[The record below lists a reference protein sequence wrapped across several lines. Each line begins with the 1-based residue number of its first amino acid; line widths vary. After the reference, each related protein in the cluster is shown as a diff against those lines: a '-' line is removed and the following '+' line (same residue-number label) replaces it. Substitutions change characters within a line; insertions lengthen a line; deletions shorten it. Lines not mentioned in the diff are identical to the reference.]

1 LTQFVQNDYIKII
14 KNISGEK
21 MLLLKNSYKAVV
33 ASVFLLF
40 SQNSFA
46 EQNTKEQGTKEQTI
60 NKVAHLSIPH
70 AKKEVVID
78 GEISDE
84 EWSQALSIELNIVND
99 PWNNKPSPVKTTA
112 KIFEDGDTIYISF
125 VAQDPNPEEIIAYLG
140 DRDTRLQDDVVGIKL
155 DTYNNRRLSYE
166 LFVNP
171 YGAQIDRIKNELT
184 GDVNSAWD
192 GMWQS
197 FGKRT
202 PTGYQVEMA
211 VPYHTLNFADTSEEK
226 IWAIEFIRL
235 YPRDSRLRIS
245 HIPLDRDNDCWL
257 CQIPEAKGFKDA
269 KTGNNVMI
277 TPAVVASKNDTRDIY
292 DAQDEWHSDNDTE
305 AGVDLRWGINANTL
319 LNVTVNP
326 DFSTVESD
334 VGQLSVNKTYSLFY
348 QEARPF
354 FVENSDYFSSN
365 FNLVYT
371 RNIADPDYGAKLTG
385 TNDNH
390 TYGAFISHDTETNFI
405 VPGNTGSSLKSLN
418 EESHS
423 GAFKYRYDFSEDFSL
438 GAISTL
444 RKSDNYQNT
453 VAGINTKYRMDDSN
467 AVLAQVVHS
476 NSDDSIK
483 QSDDLSDQAMKVSF
497 EHDSEYWSVNAEH
510 QQIGKDF
517 RADLGF
523 MPKADY
529 QDERVLV
536 DRYFYGDADSLWQDA
551 KLSGQWQIKHNE
563 NGELLEKSLASSF
576 TIYGPKLSS
585 FDIMLTYADKIGLQ
599 KNELDDAIDG
609 NTDRFTEKLVT
620 MFGYIK
626 PTRYLYGELGFT
638 FGERIDYQNN
648 RLADYREFY
657 ANTRLNP
664 TSHLEV
670 DFSYTYETLDADGGK
685 VYDASLVELR
695 VSYQFDVNS
704 YLKLNVVYSDVDQNL
719 ANNVSAYSRINSDLS
734 TQLIY
739 SYKLNPQTVF
749 FLGYSDNSYQDDD
762 LTDLRRG
769 ERTLFTK
776 VSYAWMP

>member
-1 LTQFVQNDYIKII
+1 
-14 KNISGEK
+14 
-21 MLLLKNSYKAVV
+21 MLSLKNRCKAVAV
-33 ASVFLLF
+33 VVSLLF
-40 SQNSFA
+40 SINSFA
-46 EQNTKEQGTKEQTI
+46 ESTTEKPS
-60 NKVAHLSIPH
+60 NKIAHLSIPH
-70 AKKEVVID
+70 TDADITID
-78 GEISDE
+78 GNIDE
-84 EWSQALSIELNIVND
+84 KAWDKALSIELDIVNN

-112 KIFEDGDTIYISF
+112 KIIENGDTIYISF
-125 VAQDPNPEEIIAYLG
+125 IAQDPNPEEILAYLG
-140 DRDTRLQDDVVGIKL
+140 DRDTRLEDDVVGIKL

-171 YGAQIDRIKNELT
+171 YGVQIDRIKNELT

-202 PTGYQVEMA
+202 ATGYQVEMA
-211 VPYHTLNFADTSEEK
+211 VPYHTLNFADTDEEK
-226 IWAIEFIRL
+226 TWAIEFIRL
-235 YPRDSRLRIS
+235 YPRDTRLRIS
-245 HIPLDRDNDCWL
+245 HVPLDRDNDCWL
-257 CQIPEAKGFKDA
+257 CQIPEAKGFKEA

-292 DAQDEWHSDNDTE
+292 NQNDDWHSDNDTD

-319 LNVTVNP
+319 LNVTLNP

-334 VGQLSVNKTYSLFY
+334 AGQLSVNKTYSLFY

-354 FVENSDYFSSN
+354 FVENSDYFTSN

-385 TNDNH
+385 TSDSH
-390 TYGAFISHDTETNFI
+390 TYGGFISHDTQTNFI
-405 VPGNTGSSLKSLN
+405 VPGNTGSSLKSLD

-423 GAFKYRYDFSEDFSL
+423 GAFKYRYDFTENFSL

-444 RKSDNYQNT
+444 RKSDSYENT
-453 VAGINTKYRMDDSN
+453 VAGINSKYQMNDSN
-467 AVLAQVVHS
+467 ALLGQVVHS
-476 NSDDSIK
+476 TSDYSIK
-483 QSDDLSDQAMKVSF
+483 QTNDLSDQAVKLAY
-497 EHDSEYWSVNAEH
+497 EHNSEYWSVSVEH

-517 RADLGF
+517 RADLGY

-529 QDERVLV
+529 QDERLLV
-536 DRYFYGDADSLWQDA
+536 DRYFYGNNDSFWQEA

-563 NGELLEKSLASSF
+563 NGELLEKSIASSF
-576 TIYGPKLSS
+576 TIDGPKLSQ
-585 FDIMLTYADKIGLQ
+585 FDIMLTYADKVGLR
-599 KNELDDAIDG
+599 KHELDDSAKYDYSIDG

-620 MFGYIK
+620 LFAYMQ
-626 PTRYLYGELGFT
+626 PTKYLYNELYFS
-638 FGERIDYQNN
+638 FGDKIDYANN
-648 RLADYREFY
+648 RIADYQEIY
-657 ANTRLNP
+657 VNTRFNP

-670 DFSYTYETLDADGGK
+670 DFSYTYETLEADGSA
-685 VYDASLVELR
+685 VYDANLVELR

-704 YLKLNVVYSDVDQNL
+704 YLKLNVVYSDINQNL
-719 ANNVSAYSRINSDLS
+719 DNQNLNNNVSVYSEKNSDLS

-762 LTDLRRG
+762 LNDLRRG

>member
-1 LTQFVQNDYIKII
+1 
-14 KNISGEK
+14 
-21 MLLLKNSYKAVV
+21 MLIRNSYKALV
-33 ASVFLLF
+33 AGLFLLVC
-40 SQNSFA
+40 QNNFA
-46 EQNTKEQGTKEQTI
+46 EQIANNPKANELD
-60 NKVAHLSIPH
+60 HLSIPYSD
-70 AKKEVVID
+70 KKITID
-78 GEISDE
+78 GNITDD
-84 EWSQALSIELNIVND
+84 EWSQALSIELNIVNS

-112 KIFEDGDTIYISF
+112 KIFENGDTIYISF
-125 VAQDPNPEEIIAYLG
+125 IAQDPNPEEIIAYLG
-140 DRDTRLQDDVVGIKL
+140 DRDTRLKDDVVGIKL

-197 FGKRT
+197 FGKIT

-211 VPYHTLNFADTSEEK
+211 VPYHTLNFADTDEEK
-226 IWAIEFIRL
+226 TWALELIRL

-257 CQIPEAKGFKDA
+257 CQIPEAKGFKQA
-269 KTGNNVMI
+269 QTGNNVMI

-292 DAQDEWHSDNDTE
+292 DPQDDWHDDNETE

-334 VGQLSVNKTYSLFY
+334 TGQLNVNKTYSLFY

-385 TNDNH
+385 TNDKH

-405 VPGNTGSSLKSLN
+405 VPGNTGSTLKSLE

-444 RKSDNYQNT
+444 RKSESYENT
-453 VAGINTKYRMDDSN
+453 VAGLNTKYRMNDSN
-467 AVLAQVVHS
+467 AILAQVVHS
-476 NSDDSIK
+476 NSDYSITHT
-483 QSDDLSDQAMKVSF
+483 DDLSDQAVKLSYV
-497 EHDSEYWSVNAEH
+497 HDSEYWSVNAEH
-510 QQIGKDF
+510 QRIGKDF

-529 QDERVLV
+529 QDERILV
-536 DRYFYGDADSLWQDA
+536 DRFFYNEGDSFWEEA

-576 TIYGPKLSS
+576 TIDGPKLST
-585 FDIMLTYADKIGLQ
+585 FDIMFNYADKIGLRH
-599 KNELDDAIDG
+599 NELNELIHGSTGDVFDDSIDG

-620 MFGYIK
+620 IFTNIK
-626 PTRYLYGELGFT
+626 PTKYLYGELYFS
-638 FGERIDYQNN
+638 FGKKIDYQNN
-648 RLADYREFY
+648 RIADYREFY
-657 ANTRLNP
+657 TNARFNP
-664 TSHLEV
+664 TSHLEI
-670 DFSYTYETLDADGGK
+670 DFSYTYETLDSKSAN
-685 VYDASLVELR
+685 VYDANLVELR

-704 YLKLNVVYSDVDQNL
+704 YLKLNIVYSDVDKNL
-719 ANNVSAYSRINSDLS
+719 DNNVSAYSKTNSDLS

-749 FLGYSDNSYQDDD
+749 FLGYSDISYRDDD
-762 LTDLRRG
+762 LNKLRRE

>member
-1 LTQFVQNDYIKII
+1 
-14 KNISGEK
+14 
-21 MLLLKNSYKAVV
+21 MLSLRSRCKAITVF
-33 ASVFLLF
+33 VFLF
-40 SQNSFA
+40 YSINSLA
-46 EQNTKEQGTKEQTI
+46 ESAPEQPI
-60 NKVAHLSIPH
+60 NKIAHLSIPH
-70 AKKEVVID
+70 TKHDITID
-78 GEISDE
+78 GNIDE
-84 EWSQALSIELNIVND
+84 KVWEKALSIELNIVNN

-112 KIFEDGDTIYISF
+112 RIIENGDTIYISF
-125 VAQDPNPEEIIAYLG
+125 VAQDPNPEEILAYLG
-140 DRDTRLQDDVVGIKL
+140 DRDTRLEDDVVGIKL

-171 YGAQIDRIKNELT
+171 YGVQIDRIKNELT

-211 VPYHTLNFADTSEEK
+211 VPYHTLNFADTEEEK
-226 IWAIEFIRL
+226 TWAIEFIRL
-235 YPRDSRLRIS
+235 YPRDTRLRIS
-245 HIPLDRDNDCWL
+245 HVSLDRNNDCWL
-257 CQIPEAKGFKDA
+257 CQIPEAKGFKQA
-269 KTGNNVMI
+269 KTGNNLMV

-292 DAQDEWHSDNDTE
+292 DPQDNWQSNNDTD
-305 AGVDLRWGINANTL
+305 AGVGLRWGINANTL

-334 VGQLSVNKTYSLFY
+334 AGQLNVNKTYSLFY

-354 FVENSDYFSSN
+354 FVENSDYFTSN

-390 TYGAFISHDTETNFI
+390 TYGGFISHDTQTNFI
-405 VPGNTGSSLKSLN
+405 VPGNTGSSLKSLD

-423 GAFKYRYDFSEDFSL
+423 GAFKYRYDFTENFSL

-444 RKSDNYQNT
+444 RKSNSYENT
-453 VAGINTKYRMDDSN
+453 VAGVNSKYQINESN
-467 AVLAQVVHS
+467 AVLGQVVHS
-476 NSDDSIK
+476 TSDYSIK
-483 QSDDLSDQAMKVSF
+483 QTNDLSDQAVKLAY
-497 EHDSEYWSVNAEH
+497 EHNSEYWSVNVEH
-510 QQIGKDF
+510 QKIGKNF
-517 RADLGF
+517 RADLGY

-529 QDERVLV
+529 QDEKLLI
-536 DRYFYGDADSLWQDA
+536 DRFFYSDNDSFWQEA

-576 TIYGPKLSS
+576 TIDGPKLSS
-585 FDIMLTYADKIGLQ
+585 FDIMLTYADKVGLR
-599 KNELDDAIDG
+599 KHELDNSEKYDYSIDG

-620 MFGYIK
+620 LFAYIQ
-626 PTRYLYGELGFT
+626 PTKYLYNELYFS
-638 FGERIDYQNN
+638 FGDKIDYANN
-648 RLADYREFY
+648 RIADYQEVY
-657 ANTRLNP
+657 VNTRINP

-670 DFSYTYETLDADGGK
+670 DFSYTYETLDADGSA
-685 VYDASLVELR
+685 VYDANLVELR

-704 YLKLNVVYSDVDQNL
+704 YLKLNVVYSDIDQNL
-719 ANNVSAYSRINSDLS
+719 DNQNLNNNVSVYSKKNSDLS

-749 FLGYSDNSYQDDD
+749 FLGYSDNSYQDDN
-762 LTDLRRG
+762 LNDLRRA

-776 VSYAWMP
+776 ISFAWMP

>member
-1 LTQFVQNDYIKII
+1 
-14 KNISGEK
+14 
-21 MLLLKNSYKAVV
+21 MLLKNSYKALV
-33 ASVFLLF
+33 AGLFFLI

-46 EQNTKEQGTKEQTI
+46 ENNVNEQNTKEKTI
-60 NKVAHLSIPH
+60 NKIEHLSIPYLD
-70 AKKEVVID
+70 KKITID
-78 GEISDE
+78 GDIDDD
-84 EWSQALSIELNIVND
+84 EWSQALSIELDIVNS

-112 KIFEDGDTIYISF
+112 KIFENGDVIYISF
-125 VAQDPNPEEIIAYLG
+125 IAQDPNPEEIIAYLG
-140 DRDTRLQDDVVGIKL
+140 DRDTRLEDDVVGIKL

-171 YGAQIDRIKNELT
+171 YGSQIDRIRNELT

-202 PTGYQVEMA
+202 PAGYQVEMA
-211 VPYHTLNFADTSEEK
+211 VPYHTLNFDDTNEVK
-226 IWAIEFIRL
+226 TWAIEFIRL

-257 CQIPEAKGFKDA
+257 CQIPEAKGFKQA
-269 KTGNNVMI
+269 KTGNNVTI
-277 TPAVVASKNDTRDIY
+277 APAVVASKNDTRDVY
-292 DAQDEWHSDNDTE
+292 NTQDGWHTDNETE

-319 LNVTVNP
+319 LNVAVNP

-334 VGQLSVNKTYSLFY
+334 GGQLSVNKTYSLFY
-348 QEARPF
+348 KEARPF
-354 FVENSDYFSSN
+354 FVENSDYFTSN

-405 VPGNTGSSLKSLN
+405 LPGNTGSSIKSLN

-444 RKSDNYQNT
+444 RTSDSYENT
-453 VAGINTKYRMDDSN
+453 VAGVNTKYKVDDSN
-467 AVLAQVVHS
+467 AILAQVVHS
-476 NSDDSIK
+476 NSDYSIK
-483 QSDDLSDQAMKVSF
+483 QSDELSDQAMKLSY
-497 EHDSEYWSVNAEH
+497 EHDSEYWSVTAEH
-510 QQIGKDF
+510 QRIGKDF

-523 MPKADY
+523 MTKADY
-529 QDERVLV
+529 QDERILV
-536 DRYFYGDADSLWQDA
+536 DRSFYSDGDSFWQEA
-551 KLSGQWQIKHNE
+551 RLSGQWQIKHNE

-576 TIYGPKLSS
+576 NIDGPKLSS
-585 FDIMLTYADKIGLQ
+585 FDIMLTYADKIGLR
-599 KNELDDAIDG
+599 KNDLDDSIDG

-620 MFGYIK
+620 MFAYIK
-626 PTRYLYGELGFT
+626 PTTYLYGELYFS
-638 FGERIDYQNN
+638 FGEKIDYQNN
-648 RLADYREFY
+648 RLADYQEFY
-657 ANTRLNP
+657 ANTRINP
-664 TSHLEV
+664 SSHLEI
-670 DFSYTYETLDADGGK
+670 DFSYTYETLDTNEGN
-685 VYDASLVELR
+685 VYNANLVEFR

-704 YLKLNVVYSDVDQNL
+704 YLKLNVVYSDVDKNL
-719 ANNVSAYSRINSDLS
+719 DNNVSAYSKTNSDLS

-762 LTDLRRG
+762 LNDLKRG

-776 VSYAWMP
+776 ISYAWMP

>member
-1 LTQFVQNDYIKII
+1 
-14 KNISGEK
+14 
-21 MLLLKNSYKAVV
+21 MLLRNSYKALV
-33 ASVFLLF
+33 AGLFLLV
-40 SQNSFA
+40 SQSSYA
-46 EQNTKEQGTKEQTI
+46 EEKANELNTNEI
-60 NKVAHLSIPH
+60 DHLSIPYSD
-70 AKKEVVID
+70 KKITID
-78 GEISDE
+78 GNITDE
-84 EWSQALSIELNIVND
+84 EWSQALSIELNIVNS

-112 KIFEDGDTIYISF
+112 KIFENGDTIYISF
-125 VAQDPNPEEIIAYLG
+125 IAQDPNPEEIIAYLG
-140 DRDTRLQDDVVGIKL
+140 DRDTRLKDDVVGIKL

-197 FGKRT
+197 FGKIT

-211 VPYHTLNFADTSEEK
+211 VPYHTLNFADTDEEK
-226 IWAIEFIRL
+226 TWALELIRL

-245 HIPLDRDNDCWL
+245 HIPLDRNNDCWL
-257 CQIPEAKGFKDA
+257 CQIPEAKGFKQA

-292 DAQDEWHSDNDTE
+292 APKDDWHNDNETE

-334 VGQLSVNKTYSLFY
+334 AGQLSVNKTYSLFY

-354 FVENSDYFSSN
+354 FVENSDYFTSN

-385 TNDNH
+385 TNNSH

-405 VPGNTGSSLKSLN
+405 VPGNTGSSLKSLE

-423 GAFKYRYDFSEDFSL
+423 GAFKYRYDFSENFSL

-444 RKSDNYQNT
+444 RKSDNYENT
-453 VAGINTKYRMDDSN
+453 VAGLNTKYRMNDSN
-467 AVLAQVVHS
+467 AILAQVVHS
-476 NSDDSIK
+476 NSDYSIK
-483 QSDDLSDQAMKVSF
+483 QTDDLSDQAVKLSY

-510 QQIGKDF
+510 QRIGKDF

-529 QDERVLV
+529 QDERILV
-536 DRYFYGDADSLWQDA
+536 DRFFYSEGDSFWEEA

-576 TIYGPKLSS
+576 TIDGPKLST
-585 FDIMLTYADKIGLQ
+585 FDIMFTYADKIGLRH
-599 KNELDDAIDG
+599 NELNDLIYGSTDDVFDDSIDG

-620 MFGYIK
+620 IFTNIK
-626 PTRYLYGELGFT
+626 PTKYLYGELYFS
-638 FGERIDYQNN
+638 FGKKIDYQNN
-648 RLADYREFY
+648 RIADYQEFY
-657 ANTRLNP
+657 TNARLNP
-664 TSHLEV
+664 TSHLEI
-670 DFSYTYETLDADGGK
+670 DFSYTYETLDSKSAN
-685 VYDASLVELR
+685 VYDANLVELR

-704 YLKLNVVYSDVDQNL
+704 YLKLNVVYSDVDKNL
-719 ANNVSAYSRINSDLS
+719 DNNVSAYSETNSDLS

-749 FLGYSDNSYQDDD
+749 FLGYSDISYRDDN
-762 LTDLRRG
+762 LKELRRE